1 MPMTRPSLLPWR
13 ALFAGGLL
21 GVGALAVFATVA
33 GPPIAAVAPTQSSL
47 TGHAPTQRVAPFLA
61 ELDATGE
68 AGTYAR
74 QTDDELQRLVYAD
87 PFAALVLAVR
97 WRSDHPAIARELV
110 IGAAIDLADPQP
122 LAWWVASRGP
132 ALPAA
137 VRFRIRELGSKL
149 GAGHEPVA
157 QVAPAFDPADL
168 APRERAEL
176 MRAIDRDAARLA
188 RQRRSR

>member
-1 MPMTRPSLLPWR
+1 MPITRPSLVPWR

-33 GPPIAAVAPTQSSL
+33 GPPIAAIAPTQS
-47 TGHAPTQRVAPFLA
+47 TVIGHAPVQRIALFLA
-61 ELDATGE
+61 ELDAAGE

-74 QTDDELQRLVYAD
+74 LTDNELQRLVYAD

-97 WRSDHPAIARELV
+97 WRSTHPAIASELV

-137 VRFRIRELGSKL
+137 VRFRIRELGFRL
-149 GAGHEPVA
+149 GARHAAVA
-157 QVAPAFDPADL
+157 HADPAFDPANL

-176 MRAIDRDAARLA
+176 MRAIDRDTDRLA
-188 RQRRSR
+188 RRSRSR